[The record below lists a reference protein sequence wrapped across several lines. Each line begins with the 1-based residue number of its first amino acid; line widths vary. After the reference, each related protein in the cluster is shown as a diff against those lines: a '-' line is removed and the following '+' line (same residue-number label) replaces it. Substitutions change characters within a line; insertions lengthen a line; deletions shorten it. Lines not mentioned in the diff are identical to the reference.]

1 VTSLVQGRGTSDC
14 RYEHEPQ
21 IRFSPRS
28 LPGGSVIVI
37 VGKETAVDQIHDRV
51 AGLDVHRDS
60 VVACFRRLGPR
71 GGVVREKERF
81 TTTTAGLRVL
91 EAWLADRQVELVA
104 MEATGVYWK
113 PVLYALE
120 SRFTVWLCNARNV
133 KKVPGRKTD
142 LTDAEWLADVAAH
155 GMVRP
160 SFVPPLPIRELREL
174 TRYRKTQID
183 ARAAEIQRLEKVLQD
198 AGIKLTSVAS
208 RVLTQSGRSM
218 IEALIA
224 GEREGAA
231 LAGLAKGKMRPKIPA
246 LTEALTGHFGSHHAV
261 ACRRILGHLDFLNE
275 SIAAL
280 TEQIDARTAAF
291 AAVYTSLLPVPG
303 FDRLT
308 IDVIIAETG
317 ADMARF
323 PSAGDLASWVG
334 VCPGSHESAGKRRN
348 VGTTGG
354 NQWLRPALIESAR
367 AAARTKGSYFGAQ
380 YRQIAR
386 RRGPNKAAVA
396 VAHSLLELVW
406 HLLSTGEVFK
416 DLGDDYFTARQDPER
431 QARRLVARLE
441 ELGYA
446 VTLQAAP
453 AIPA

>member
-1 VTSLVQGRGTSDC
+1 V
-14 RYEHEPQ
+14 E
-21 IRFSPRS
+21 
-28 LPGGSVIVI
+28 
-37 VGKETAVDQIHDRV
+37 QIHERV

-60 VVACFRRLGPR
+60 VVACFRQLGPR
-71 GGVVREKERF
+71 AGVVREKERF

-91 EAWLADRQVELVA
+91 EAWLADRRVQLVA

-120 SRFTVWLCNARNV
+120 GRFTVWLCNARHV
-133 KKVPGRKTD
+133 KKLPGRKTD

-183 ARAAEIQRLEKVLQD
+183 ARAAEKQRLEKVLQD

-218 IEALIA
+218 IEALA
-224 GEREGAA
+224 DGERDPAR
-231 LAGLAKGKMRPKIPA
+231 LAELAKGKMRPKVPA
-246 LTEALTGHFGSHHAV
+246 LTEALAGHFGSHHAV
-261 ACRRILGHLDFLNE
+261 ACRRILAHLDFLDDT
-275 SIAAL
+275 IGAL
-280 TEQIDARTAAF
+280 TEQIDARTASF
-291 AAVYTSLLPVPG
+291 EAVYKSLLPVPG

-317 ADMARF
+317 ADMTRF
-323 PSAGDLASWVG
+323 PTAADLASWTG
-334 VCPGSHESAGKRRN
+334 VCPGSYESAGKRRN
-348 VGTTGG
+348 VSTTAG
-354 NQWLRPALIESAR
+354 NRWLRRALIESAR

-380 YRQIAR
+380 YRQITR

-396 VAHSLLELVW
+396 VAHSLIELVW
-406 HLLSTGEVFK
+406 HLLSTGEVFN
-416 DLGDDYFTARQDPER
+416 DLGDDYFKTRQDPER
-431 QARRLVARLE
+431 QARRLLAQLE
-441 ELGYA
+441 DLGYT
-446 VTLQAAP
+446 VTVTAPP
-453 AIPA
+453 AITA

>member
-1 VTSLVQGRGTSDC
+1 
-14 RYEHEPQ
+14 
-21 IRFSPRS
+21 
-28 LPGGSVIVI
+28 
-37 VGKETAVDQIHDRV
+37 VDQIHDRV

-60 VVACFRRLGPR
+60 VVACFRRLGSR

-81 TTTTAGLRVL
+81 TTTTAGLQVL
-91 EAWLADRQVELVA
+91 EAWLAERQVGLVA

-120 SRFTVWLCNARNV
+120 GRFTVWLCNARNV

-218 IEALIA
+218 IEALIT
-224 GEREGAA
+224 GERDGVR

-261 ACRRILGHLDFLNE
+261 ACRRILAHLDFLNE

-280 TEQIDARTAAF
+280 SEQIDARTAAF
-291 AAVYTSLLPVPG
+291 AAVYRLLLPVPG

-323 PSAGDLASWVG
+323 PSAGDLSSWAG
-334 VCPGSHESAGKRRN
+334 VCPGSHESAGRHRN
-348 VGTTGG
+348 VSTTRG
-354 NQWLRPALIESAR
+354 NQWLRRALIESAR

-416 DLGDDYFTARQDPER
+416 DPGDGYFTARQDAER
-431 QARRLVARLE
+431 RARRLVAQLE
-441 ELGYA
+441 DLGYT
-446 VTLQAAP
+446 VTLEAAP